1 MNMPTPEFMVQAKDF
16 QLERFVQAQDRV
28 YADVLDE
35 LRQGNKTSHWMWFIF
50 PQHRELGRST
60 LARHYGIRTLQEARA
75 YLAHTVLGPRFLQ
88 CCQLL
93 LTHTGKTALEI
104 LHHPDDLKLR
114 SSMTLFAM
122 AAPNEPIV
130 QQVLNQFYG
139 GESDVMTVQLVRRN
153 YE

>member
-1 MNMPTPEFMVQAKDF
+1 MNMPTPEFMVSSKDF
-16 QLERFVQAQDRV
+16 QLERFVQAQDHI
-28 YADVLDE
+28 YADVLDQ
-35 LRQGNKTSHWMWFIF
+35 LRQGNKTSHWMWFVF
-50 PQHRELGRST
+50 PQHRELGRSI

-75 YLAHTVLGPRFLQ
+75 YLAHPVLGPRLLQ

-93 LTHTGKTALEI
+93 LTHTDKTALDI

>member
-35 LRQGNKTSHWMWFIF
+35 LRQGNKTSHWMWFVF

-60 LARHYGIRTLQEARA
+60 LARHYGIRTLQEART
-75 YLAHTVLGPRFLQ
+75 YLAHPVLGPRLLQ

-93 LTHTGKTALEI
+93 LTHTGKTALDI
-104 LHHPDDLKLR
+104 LHRPDDLKLC

-122 AAPNEPIV
+122 AAPYEPIF
-130 QQVLNQFYG
+130 QKVLNQFYG